1 MTGGEGLGLVVAL
14 AAGIGLAAASGFR
27 VFVPLLGVALAMR
40 FGQLEPGADWAWL
53 AEPLS
58 LVVLGAAVVAE
69 VGAYFV
75 PWLDNALDSLATP
88 AAVVAG
94 TLLTALM
101 LGDAP
106 PVMQWVLAV
115 VAGGGTAGVVQTGT
129 VLARATSLGT
139 TGGLANP
146 LVSLGEVVLSAVFTV
161 LSVLVPILAVAL
173 VLGVGVW
180 WVRRRRRRPAVA
192 TGGP

>member
-1 MTGGEGLGLVVAL
+1 VTGGEAIGIVVAL

-40 FGQLEPGADWAWL
+40 FGQLDPGGDWAWL
-53 AEPLS
+53 AEPTS
-58 LVVLGAAVVAE
+58 LVVLVAAAVAE

-75 PWLDNALDSLATP
+75 PWLDNALDTLATP

-139 TGGLANP
+139 TGGAANP
-146 LVSLGEVVLSAVFTV
+146 LVSLGEVLMSTVFTL
-161 LSVLVPILAVAL
+161 LSVVVPILAAAL
-173 VLGVGVW
+173 VLGVGFW
-180 WVRRRRRRPAVA
+180 WVRRRRRRAVA
-192 TGGP
+192 

>member
-1 MTGGEGLGLVVAL
+1 VAVTGGEAIGIVVAL

-40 FGQLEPGADWAWL
+40 FGQLDPGGDWAWL
-53 AEPLS
+53 AEPTS
-58 LVVLGAAVVAE
+58 LVVLVAAAVAE

-75 PWLDNALDSLATP
+75 PWLDNALDTLATP

-139 TGGLANP
+139 TGGAANP
-146 LVSLGEVVLSAVFTV
+146 LVSLGEVLMSTVFTL
-161 LSVLVPILAVAL
+161 LSVVVPILAAAL
-173 VLGVGVW
+173 VLGVGFW
-180 WVRRRRRRPAVA
+180 WVRRRRRRAVA
-192 TGGP
+192 

>member
-1 MTGGEGLGLVVAL
+1 VVVSGGEGLGLVVAL

-40 FGQLEPGADWAWL
+40 FGQLQPGADWAWL
-53 AEPLS
+53 AEPIS
-58 LVVLGAAVVAE
+58 LVVLLAAVVAE

-139 TGGLANP
+139 TGGAANP

-180 WVRRRRRRPAVA
+180 WLRRRRRQAYA
-192 TGGP
+192 

>member
-1 MTGGEGLGLVVAL
+1 VTGGEGIGLVVAL

-40 FGQLEPGADWAWL
+40 FGQLEPGGDWAWL
-53 AEPLS
+53 AEPTS
-58 LVVLGAAVVAE
+58 LVVLVAAVAAE

-139 TGGLANP
+139 TGGAANP

-161 LSVLVPILAVAL
+161 LSVLVPILAFGL

-180 WVRRRRRRPAVA
+180 WMRRRRRQAYVRS
-192 TGGP
+192 

>member
-1 MTGGEGLGLVVAL
+1 MSGADGVGLLVAL

-40 FGQLEPGADWAWL
+40 FGQIDPTEGWAWL
-53 AEPLS
+53 AEPVALG
-58 LVVLGAAVVAE
+58 VLAVAVVAE
-69 VGAYFV
+69 VGAYLV

-106 PVMQWVLAV
+106 PVLQWVLAV

-139 TGGLANP
+139 TGGVGNP
-146 LVSLGEVVLSAVFTV
+146 LVSIGEAVLSAVFTV
-161 LSVLVPILAVAL
+161 LAVVVPFLTVAL
-173 VLGVGVW
+173 VIGAFLW
-180 WVRRRRRRPAVA
+180 WTRRRRTRAGA
-192 TGGP
+192 AA

>member
-1 MTGGEGLGLVVAL
+1 MSGADGVGLLVAL

-40 FGQLEPGADWAWL
+40 LGQIDPTEGWAWL
-53 AEPLS
+53 AEPVALG
-58 LVVLGAAVVAE
+58 VLAVAVVAE
-69 VGAYFV
+69 VGAYLV
-75 PWLDNALDSLATP
+75 PWLDNALDTLATP

-106 PVMQWVLAV
+106 PVLQWVLAV

-139 TGGLANP
+139 TGGAGNP
-146 LVSLGEVVLSAVFTV
+146 LVSIGEAVLSAVFTV
-161 LSVLVPILAVAL
+161 LAVVVPFLTVAL
-173 VLGVGVW
+173 VIGAFLW
-180 WVRRRRRRPAVA
+180 WTRRRRTRAGA
-192 TGGP
+192 AA

>member
-1 MTGGEGLGLVVAL
+1 VAVTGGEALGIVVAL

-40 FGQLEPGADWAWL
+40 FGQLDPGGDWAWL
-53 AEPLS
+53 AEPTS
-58 LVVLGAAVVAE
+58 LVVLVAAAVAE

-75 PWLDNALDSLATP
+75 PWLDNALDTLATP

-94 TLLTALM
+94 TLLAALM

-139 TGGLANP
+139 TGGAANP
-146 LVSLGEVVLSAVFTV
+146 LVSLGEVLMSTVFTL
-161 LSVLVPILAVAL
+161 LSVVVPILAAAL
-173 VLGVGVW
+173 VLGVGFW
-180 WVRRRRRRPAVA
+180 WVRRRRRRGVA
-192 TGGP
+192 